1 MRQIAKLFVSPLL
14 RASFIR
20 SLSSTTQGPLWI
32 DRLEA
37 ENKGIVVLR
46 MKKPETKNAIS
57 KLMLSQ
63 LRDALAELKFDRSAR
78 VVILK
83 SDVPG
88 AFCAGADLKERK
100 SMAPDEVPIFV
111 NSIRAA
117 TTELS
122 TLPQPTIAAIDGVA
136 LGGGLELALSCDL
149 LVASDAA
156 KMGLTETRLAI
167 IPGAGGTQRL
177 TRLVGVAKA
186 KELIFTARI
195 LDSKEALSIGLVNA
209 AVEKGPTDDGAYNRA
224 IELAKEMLQRGPVAL
239 RVAKIAIDTGSQLDL
254 QSGLMLEQQCYAQV
268 IPTRDRI
275 EGLAAFAE
283 KRKPNYK
290 GE

>member
-1 MRQIAKLFVSPLL
+1 MLSLTRRGIAQSLFRAISTAQEPL
-14 RASFIR
+14 R
-20 SLSSTTQGPLWI
+20 I
-32 DRLEA
+32 DRLDGEDQ
-37 ENKGIVVLR
+37 GIVVLR
-46 MKKPETKNAIS
+46 LKKPETRNAIS

-63 LRDALAELKFDRSAR
+63 FREALAGLKFDRSAR

-83 SDVPG
+83 SDVDG

-100 SMAPDEVPIFV
+100 AMSAEEVPRFV
-111 NSIRAA
+111 DSIRAA

-122 TLPQPTIAAIDGVA
+122 SLPVPTIAAIDGVA

-149 LVASDAA
+149 RVASDGA

-177 TRLVGVAKA
+177 TRIVGVAKA
-186 KELIFTARI
+186 KELIFTAKI
-195 LDSKEALSIGLVNA
+195 IGATEAAEIGLVNA
-209 AVEKGPTDDGAYNRA
+209 AVAKGSDGQGAY
-224 IELAKEMLQRGPVAL
+224 AKALEMAREILPRGPIAVK
-239 RVAKIAIDTGSQLDL
+239 VAKIAVDTGSQLDL
-254 QSGLMLEQQCYAQV
+254 QSGLLLEQQCYAQV

-283 KRKPNYK
+283 KRKPHYK